1 MVSDD
6 GSDDDGVLL
15 VVVGGGIVV
24 IVMVSSYPFFLQ
36 KSEGDVGKFQEQ
48 SQRWNRA
55 DNLSHPDYPL
65 LELQPHSPTG

>member
-1 MVSDD
+1 M
-6 GSDDDGVLL
+6 
-15 VVVGGGIVV
+15 VVVVVVVMGGGVIGGNVVV
-24 IVMVSSYPFFLQ
+24 IVTVVSSYPFFLQ

-48 SQRWNRA
+48 SQRWDRA